1 MAKAISAKGEEVDF
15 DLLKIKQQIA
25 GAPKSVTVKARES
38 YIDQKFKRR
47 LKRQTDVIKQEVA
60 EINTTPLEVE
70 SKIAIKE
77 IETPIKDKK
86 DK

>member
-1 MAKAISAKGEEVDF
+1 MAKVISAKGEEVDF

-25 GAPKSVTVKARES
+25 GAPKSITVKAREN

-47 LKRQTDVIKQEVA
+47 LKRQIETVKQEVA
-60 EINTTPLEVE
+60 EVNTAPLEPE
-70 SKIAIKE
+70 PQIALKDIV
-77 IETPIKDKK
+77 TPIKDKK